1 MSNQRRW
8 ARLGGGGEGGVLQ
21 EKTGGR
27 VPFVGKHGDPVAIDV
42 APRSLISHWR
52 IGING
57 FQAGAAEGLGKALC
71 ESAIS
76 VHRVNITADSGFNP
90 PGFAGDGSDADL
102 EAQAPKDECFDVF
115 GIHVLLFARYC
126 LKADFQPFFSF
137 VQPEELAAYV
147 AKADSYLFEMHQA
160 HMELVHPNIVQIV
173 EGNGKVKEV
182 TCRVTALDFLDV
194 VFDGKTLRVLI
205 FKDDNNQISIS
216 GHPYD
221 LARLCWD

>member
-1 MSNQRRW
+1 
-8 ARLGGGGEGGVLQ
+8 LP
-21 EKTGGR
+21 K
-27 VPFVGKHGDPVAIDV
+27 
-42 APRSLISHWR
+42 
-52 IGING
+52 
-57 FQAGAAEGLGKALC
+57 
-71 ESAIS
+71 
-76 VHRVNITADSGFNP
+76 SGF
-90 PGFAGDGSDADL
+90 SD
-102 EAQAPKDECFDVF
+102 
-115 GIHVLLFARYC
+115 I
-126 LKADFQPFFSF
+126 FSF